1 VPPFFKFAGLM
12 RQLNSTTMHRN
23 CDTLEHLMKTAT
35 IPSLRVDPALRLAAE
50 SVLHDGETLSAFME
64 QSLRAQIDRRLT
76 QQAFLARGLAS
87 RDEAESSGEYFTAAE
102 VLQELDSMLQVAQT
116 KAST

>member
-1 VPPFFKFAGLM
+1 
-12 RQLNSTTMHRN
+12 
-23 CDTLEHLMKTAT
+23 MKTAT
-35 IPSLRVDPALRLAAE
+35 IPSLRVDPALRRAAE

-87 RDEAESSGEYFTAAE
+87 RDEAQSTGEYFAADD
-102 VLQELDSMLQVAQT
+102 VLQELDNMLSVAQA
-116 KAST
+116 KART